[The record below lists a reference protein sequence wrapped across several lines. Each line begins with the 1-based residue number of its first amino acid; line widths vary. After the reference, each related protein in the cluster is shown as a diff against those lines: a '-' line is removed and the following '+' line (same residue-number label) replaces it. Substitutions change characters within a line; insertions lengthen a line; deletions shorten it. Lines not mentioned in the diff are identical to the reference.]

1 MLLQLRSAPG
11 KEQVMRHFHVWIAF
25 FITVGFFSFNP
36 QSQAALSDPLTTIE
50 LDTPVHFLAPD
61 GSDLVVE
68 AGTYAIEP
76 AKEWIRLMSGERHDA
91 LLIEAKQGSHELDI
105 EDPLALSI
113 PGTAG
118 GQADNHYVM
127 LLLPG
132 GQSLEATG
140 TYSGIRPRGL
150 FDQAVKGFNRAK
162 RDANRAYRQARS
174 TVKKTQRSVQKGMS
188 RAQKDMQ
195 RAQRQAAAKAE
206 KNIRAARRAA
216 LQAKNQVERA
226 AKQMADTATC
236 LFANNKE
243 ARGLKVGG
251 TVTVRIFAKK
261 MCNDTKI
268 MVLTGHKYSFEANG
282 KWTDL
287 DNTCDA
293 DGYPSPNTLLRASEG
308 LRRMPGANWFALIC
322 AVNADKKLLFPIGT
336 RRTMSMPR
344 SGRLAC
350 FANDVATMY
359 GNNKGEVKL
368 TVTRVD

>member
-1 MLLQLRSAPG
+1 
-11 KEQVMRHFHVWIAF
+11 
-25 FITVGFFSFNP
+25 
-36 QSQAALSDPLTTIE
+36 
-50 LDTPVHFLAPD
+50 
-61 GSDLVVE
+61 
-68 AGTYAIEP
+68 
-76 AKEWIRLMSGERHDA
+76 
-91 LLIEAKQGSHELDI
+91 
-105 EDPLALSI
+105 
-113 PGTAG
+113 
-118 GQADNHYVM
+118 
-127 LLLPG
+127 
-132 GQSLEATG
+132 
-140 TYSGIRPRGL
+140 
-150 FDQAVKGFNRAK
+150 
-162 RDANRAYRQARS
+162 
-174 TVKKTQRSVQKGMS
+174 MS
-188 RAQKDMQ
+188 RAQKDMQRAQRQAAARAKKEARKIQKDAQ

-226 AKQMADTATC
+226 AKQVADTGTC